1 MDFLKNFEL
10 VLEALYKKSDFMKEV
25 KNYNF
30 SGQEYAT
37 LMTNMGQLAL
47 QTTLAIEEAMLKER
61 GFLLE
66 DYTKKR
72 QLDFQERELGIAEE
86 RMRGELEL
94 KERGFEFETYAQ
106 RKQLDIKERELG
118 VMEEKTRLE
127 LEIASLNAKANI
139 RQNQAE
145 NIKSLV
151 QAESISRSVG
161 DNAAINQANAYLGF
175 LNVMGNAA
183 ELATAEKHA
192 QNVIAVLNK
201 INTNDITAYE
211 PIFDKL
217 RREAEEIVNAG
228 EGAKEVWIYAAKSV
242 CEVGEKVKVMGF
254 SVFGDNPVRFIVGG
268 REVESKTI
276 LFSAESVGV
285 FEIVFEAQNQSGE
298 WVKDKTQIAVIEK
311 MEF

>member
-47 QTTLAIEEAMLKER
+47 QTTLAIEEAR
-61 GFLLE
+61 
-66 DYTKKR
+66 
-72 QLDFQERELGIAEE
+72 
-86 RMRGELEL
+86 L

-106 RKQLDIKERELG
+106 RKQLDFKERELG

-127 LEIASLNAKANI
+127 LEITSLNAKANI

-161 DNAAINQANAYLGF
+161 DNAAINQANAYVGF

-183 ELATAEKHA
+183 ELAVAEKHA
-192 QNVIAVLNK
+192 QNVISVLNN

-211 PIFDKL
+211 PIFEKL
-217 RREAEEIVNAG
+217 RKEAEEIVNAG
-228 EGAKEVWIYAAKSV
+228 EGAKEVWIYATKSV

-285 FEIVFEAQNQSGE
+285 FEIAFEAQNQSGE